1 MNSNYSSII
10 EIGNILV
17 SEEILT
23 EYFCCDYEQCCG
35 VCCIVGDSG
44 APLEKSEVRILKRE
58 YRNYKK
64 KLSPEGIKRIEE
76 VGFYEIDNDG
86 DYVTP
91 LLGHS
96 EECAYTLMEDGN
108 CFCAIERAFCEGKC
122 KFQKP
127 ISCSLYPIRVSTLSN
142 GMKALNLH
150 RWNICQCAF
159 EKGRKEKLPVYKF
172 LKEPL
177 IRAFGSEFY
186 DALCAAA
193 QIIGA

>member
-1 MNSNYSSII
+1 M
-10 EIGNILV
+10 
-17 SEEILT
+17 
-23 EYFCCDYEQCCG
+23 
-35 VCCIVGDSG
+35 GDSG
-44 APLEKSEVRILKRE
+44 APLEKGEERILKRE

-64 KLSPEGIKRIEE
+64 KMSPEGIKKIEE
-76 VGFYEIDNDG
+76 VGFYEIDSDG

-91 LLGHS
+91 LLGNK

-150 RWNICQCAF
+150 RWNLCQCAF
-159 EKGRKEKLPVYKF
+159 EKGKKERLPVYKF

-177 IRAFGSEFY
+177 IRAFGADFY

-193 QIIGA
+193 QMLGL